1 MSHPLELFRFCPVCG
16 SNKFIENNNQSKRC
30 ETCGFIDY
38 INPKAAVVAVI
49 TNTRG
54 DILVCRRAKDPA
66 KGTLDMPGGF
76 TDLNETAEEA
86 VIREV
91 KEETGLTVTATRYL
105 FSLPNTYKYSGLN
118 VPTMDLF
125 FECDVLETSGIT
137 AQDDVT
143 EAWFIPRNEIDPSQ
157 FGHLYKKGFKESSKR
172 KRNKTRLVFI
182 SFFCAEGKLRNV
194 SFPKQNSI
202 STARSIRYFRSKQQP
217 R

>member
-1 MSHPLELFRFCPVCG
+1 MPTSH
-16 SNKFIENNNQSKRC
+16 
-30 ETCGFIDY
+30 
-38 INPKAAVVAVI
+38 
-49 TNTRG
+49 
-54 DILVCRRAKDPA
+54 DPA

-137 AQDDVT
+137 AQDDVA

-157 FGHLYKKGFKESSKR
+157 FGLTSIQKGIQRIIKDKEK
-172 KRNKTRLVFI
+172 
-182 SFFCAEGKLRNV
+182 
-194 SFPKQNSI
+194 
-202 STARSIRYFRSKQQP
+202 
-217 R
+217 